1 MSVVRRTISKEP
13 LFSHFI
19 CCSRKKK
26 SCGTCT
32 RRRKK
37 TVYDFGVIA
46 LKGVNFNWPFIS
58 IIVGFRARISE
69 RRSQSRFRVARPNAD
84 SRTRENAADLLNRG
98 RRILMDRRPRT
109 RASGG
114 WRDGRL
120 REAAG
125 GSRPTSDL
133 ATLCE

>member
-1 MSVVRRTISKEP
+1 MKIDVGSSSHHFERTIVLSFY
-13 LFSHFI
+13 LLLS
-19 CCSRKKK
+19 KKK

-69 RRSQSRFRVARPNAD
+69 RRS
-84 SRTRENAADLLNRG
+84 
-98 RRILMDRRPRT
+98 
-109 RASGG
+109 
-114 WRDGRL
+114 
-120 REAAG
+120 
-125 GSRPTSDL
+125 
-133 ATLCE
+133 

>member
-1 MSVVRRTISKEP
+1 MGLVRVVV
-13 LFSHFI
+13 
-19 CCSRKKK
+19 
-26 SCGTCT
+26 
-32 RRRKK
+32 K

-109 RASGG
+109 GASGG